1 MVKLSDIS
9 PAAHEALNHWLHDQR
24 NLNGIA
30 PNTLKAYRHDVTEFI
45 EFMTIH
51 TGHAQG
57 ISVLSRITTNDMR
70 SWMANARQNHVGSR
84 SLARKLSSVKNFY
97 SWLAERNGFEATQ
110 VLAVRTPKFK
120 SKLPRSLQENDAL
133 NVIKEVAKQSRVAWV
148 NSRDVAV
155 VTILY
160 ACGLRISEVL
170 ALTGR
175 DYPLTD
181 VIRVTGKGG
190 KTRLVPVLD
199 VARQAV
205 KTYVDECPY
214 TLSPQSP
221 LFFSMRGL
229 PLSARAV
236 QKVMQQVRM
245 QLGLPTSATPHSMR
259 HSFATHLLTSGGDL
273 RTIQD
278 LLGHKSLSTTQNYT
292 NVDINHLKTVYDQA
306 HPKAR

>member
-1 MVKLSDIS
+1 MSHIS
-9 PAAHEALNHWLHDQR
+9 PAAQEALDIWLNDR
-24 NLNGIA
+24 RVLNGITQ
-30 PNTLKAYRHDVTEFI
+30 NTIKAYRHDVIEFI

-51 TGHAQG
+51 TGNAQG
-57 ISVLSRITTNDMR
+57 ILALSKITTNDMR
-70 SWMANARQNHVGSR
+70 SWMANARKCGVGSR

-97 SWLAERNGFEATQ
+97 SWLADRNRFEATQ

-120 SKLPRSLQENDAL
+120 SKLPRPLLEDDAIDM
-133 NVIKEVAKQSRVAWV
+133 IKGVASQSEISWV

-160 ACGLRISEVL
+160 ACGLRISEAL

-175 DYPLTD
+175 DYPLID
-181 VIRVTGKGG
+181 VIRVIGKGG
-190 KTRLVPVLD
+190 KPRLVPVLKI
-199 VARQAV
+199 AQQAV
-205 KTYVDECPY
+205 KTYVDDCPY
-214 TLSPQSP
+214 SLLPESP
-221 LFFSMRGL
+221 LFFSIRGL

-245 QLGLPTSATPHSMR
+245 QLGLPASATPHSMR

-292 NVDINHLKTVYDQA
+292 KVDIEHLKAVYDRA
-306 HPKAR
+306 HPKAQ